1 MRTAMLRIMSWRN
14 APKQLLVAINLLFFA
29 KVTQQMGAILTHPV
43 NISEM
48 KLFENTS
55 ERIWTVK
62 TTNPAHVSCMFD
74 IKRLMNQR
82 FITYNRTFYFGRRR
96 YGVPLRGVFHTGD
109 PSWMI
114 TTTSDRLPY
123 SIESFLYTNSNCSC
137 AVVKVLA
144 LNRERI
150 VYYDLR
156 VRNSSVE
163 FNIDLGCKRQFHWF
177 AGLGK
182 SIYTSKCQRV
192 LYVEK

>member
-1 MRTAMLRIMSWRN
+1 
-14 APKQLLVAINLLFFA
+14 
-29 KVTQQMGAILTHPV
+29 MGAILTRPV
-43 NISEM
+43 SICEM
-48 KLFENTS
+48 KRFVNTS

-62 TTNPAHVSCMFD
+62 STNPAHVSCLFD
-74 IKRLMNQR
+74 IKRSINQG
-82 FITYNRTFYFGRRR
+82 FIIYNRTFYFGRRR
-96 YGVPLRGVFHTGD
+96 SSVPLRGVFHTGD

-114 TTTSDRLPY
+114 TTTLDRLPY
-123 SIESFLYTNSNCSC
+123 SIESFLYTNWNCSC

-144 LNRERI
+144 INRGRI

-156 VRNSSVE
+156 VRNSSVK

-182 SIYTSKCQRV
+182 LIYTSKCQRI